1 MLFVHATMALP
12 LPWMTRH
19 SVLAASPSRDEMGA
33 LALRT
38 ERQDVTV
45 HEDKKKLRL
54 KRKWG
59 EGMRNSQV

>member
-1 MLFVHATMALP
+1 MALP
-12 LPWMTRH
+12 LPLGPWMTRH
-19 SVLAASPSRDEMGA
+19 SVLAASPRDEMGA

-59 EGMRNSQV
+59 EIMSNLQV